1 MGHWRTKK
9 DEHEINT
16 TSETSCICVYNIYI
30 YTKVCKCSMLFPLSL
45 TLYHPCLALTG
56 VQAPPRTCQA
66 HVSIIWQTEN
76 WKRTS
81 RASWAPEKWWPKNK
95 IPHESRRND
104 HFVHQPEMRSY
115 WNQVIV
121 MIEIAV
127 PLLHPDTQIQSIEN
141 LQKQSAIWTIYLE
154 HSKPIDHQSQQIP
167 HRFQSHSSFLIV
179 FSPPP
184 KEQNTVDVPIGP
196 HGLQWPLGP
205 LWALKTA
212 QIRGLQDQVGIPH
225 FLFLNSL
232 FGLWKKSQNI
242 QKKID
247 FRKSPSKKAMTPPH
261 AALSCT
267 SLFPCRLCGCII
279 ARSNAPQMCFG
290 WGFKATNNKHPK
302 NCAKPSNSV
311 EVSGWIMLNYYLKK
325 TAIPLWEEKCTTF
338 FLVSH
343 VRSFEFHSNTLIK
356 YIYIYISFKIS

>member
-184 KEQNTVDVPIGP
+184 KEQKHGWRP
-196 HGLQWPLGP
+196 HWSPWPAVASRSTLGP
-205 LWALKTA
+205 EDCADS
-212 QIRGLQDQVGIPH
+212 R
-225 FLFLNSL
+225 
-232 FGLWKKSQNI
+232 
-242 QKKID
+242 
-247 FRKSPSKKAMTPPH
+247 
-261 AALSCT
+261 
-267 SLFPCRLCGCII
+267 I
-279 ARSNAPQMCFG
+279 ARSS
-290 WGFKATNNKHPK
+290 WDT
-302 NCAKPSNSV
+302 
-311 EVSGWIMLNYYLKK
+311 
-325 TAIPLWEEKCTTF
+325 PLF
-338 FLVSH
+338 I
-343 VRSFEFHSNTLIK
+343 FEFSLRVVEKKSEYPKKNWLPEVPFQESDDPPPCSTFVYL
-356 YIYIYISFKIS
+356 SFSLSALRLYHRKV

>member
-1 MGHWRTKK
+1 MFH
-9 DEHEINT
+9 D
-16 TSETSCICVYNIYI
+16 
-30 YTKVCKCSMLFPLSL
+30 FPPFAL
-45 TLYHPCLALTG
+45 TFYHPCLALTG

-81 RASWAPEKWWPKNK
+81 RASWAPEKWWPNNK

-121 MIEIAV
+121 MIEIVV

-141 LQKQSAIWTIYLE
+141 LQEQGAIWTIYLE

-167 HRFQSHSSFLIV
+167 HRFQSHSSLLIV

-184 KEQNTVDVPIGP
+184 QKKNTVDVPIGP
-196 HGLQWPLGP
+196 HGLQWPAVASGSTLGP
-205 LWALKTA
+205 ENCADS
-212 QIRGLQDQVGIPH
+212 RIPRSSWDTP
-225 FLFLNSL
+225 LFYFWIISS
-232 FGLWKKSQNI
+232 GCGKKVRISKNWLPEVPFQESEI
-242 QKKID
+242 TPMQHCVPPFFPD
-247 FRKSPSKKAMTPPH
+247 FRKSPKESDDTPMQH
-261 AALSCT
+261 FLS
-267 SLFPCRLCGCII
+267 SFFPCRLCGCII

-290 WGFKATNNKHPK
+290 WGFKATNNKHSK

-325 TAIPLWEEKCTTF
+325 NAIPLWEEK
-338 FLVSH
+338 
-343 VRSFEFHSNTLIK
+343 
-356 YIYIYISFKIS
+356 